1 MPKLP
6 QAHATTT
13 TKLPSTVMVQE
24 TAKILILFTYFD
36 EDSCTDAVC
45 MLLQI
50 EKDQL
55 ESLNNSKKTYR
66 GLTKTSIRMGILSS
80 K

>member
-55 ESLNNSKKTYR
+55 ESLNNSKKN
-66 GLTKTSIRMGILSS
+66 LPGIS
-80 K
+80 KN